1 METINLNAQTEEGR
15 AMAEKV
21 KALYTRASKVLSV
34 HCTLNKMA
42 MAATQSLGYNGFKRW
57 HRCNSKC
64 LFDSGI
70 KLANALYD
78 KFRIKA
84 EFSGY
89 ELTYEP
95 KSLEEHLRSWE
106 KALLDGIQELGT
118 VQKEYC
124 ELSGMRSEVLDC
136 SLSTL
141 THDYEKVGRYL
152 KRFSESD
159 WLALDMHIVDDR
171 LHDKYKEKEEGYSG
185 LWNSMVNYGF
195 GKK

>member
-1 METINLNAQTEEGR
+1 MG
-15 AMAEKV
+15 
-21 KALYTRASKVLSV
+21 
-34 HCTLNKMA
+34 
-42 MAATQSLGYNGFKRW
+42 
-57 HRCNSKC
+57 
-64 LFDSGI
+64 
-70 KLANALYD
+70 
-78 KFRIKA
+78 
-84 EFSGY
+84 
-89 ELTYEP
+89 
-95 KSLEEHLRSWE
+95 

-185 LWNSMVNYGF
+185 LWNSMMNYSF